1 METTNR
7 KYYEYSMKGHDVR
20 KEHQNLHSHRVSFN
34 EYHKVRNRLSGK
46 LKETIITNEF
56 I

>member
-1 METTNR
+1 MNTTINT
-7 KYYEYSMKGHDVR
+7 YYEYSM

-34 EYHKVRNRLSGK
+34 EYHKVRNRLSEK

-56 I
+56 P